1 MKKLIFTIFL
11 AGSMALSLGACNMQN
26 KDIGTIVGGGTG
38 AVAGNML
45 SGGSPVGTAV
55 GAVAG
60 GVGGYYLG
68 KSADKK

>member
-1 MKKLIFTIFL
+1 MKKLILTVIL
-11 AGSMALSLGACNMQN
+11 AGGIAFSLGACNMKN
-26 KDIGTIVGGGTG
+26 KDVGAIVGAGTG
-38 AVAGNML
+38 AVAGTML
-45 SGGSPVGTAV
+45 TGSPVGAGV